1 VGGAHEVDLARMS
14 PADWTYREAEEHMN
28 RMIAYGL
35 AGLGL
40 LFVGI
45 QLVPAGAA
53 ANPPV
58 EEEVEASAEVLQVL
72 RRACYDCHSNQ
83 THWPAYSYVAPAK
96 WLVRHDV
103 REGREH
109 LNFSTWN
116 HYDVEERAEK
126 WEEVAEELDEGKM
139 PPWFYLPLHREA
151 RLSEQ
156 EMRLLREW
164 ARSQANRG
172 SLGTRTTSAGE

>member
-1 VGGAHEVDLARMS
+1 MNKMS
-14 PADWTYREAEEHMN
+14 
-28 RMIAYGL
+28 AYGL

-40 LFVGI
+40 LCVAI

-58 EEEVEASAEVLQVL
+58 EEEVAVPAEVMQVL
-72 RRACYDCHSNQ
+72 RRACYDCHSNE

-96 WLVRHDV
+96 WQGRYDV

-116 HYDVEERAEK
+116 RYDARKRAEK

-151 RLSEQ
+151 RLAEQ

-172 SLGTRTTSAGE
+172 SLGAHPTGAGE